1 MIIKVAE
8 AKIDDKP
15 KTIKV
20 EMTEEEALVALT
32 CVDTV
37 REHYAEQLA
46 RPNYRCRRALRA
58 GKITEKKMRETYY
71 AARAL
76 KDKIAAGIVGANADE
91 LEAAIKAVREAEN
104 EPRK

>member
-8 AKIDDKP
+8 AKLSDKP

-20 EMTEEEALVALT
+20 EMTEYEALLALT
-32 CVDTV
+32 CVDIV

-46 RPNYRCRRALRA
+46 CPNLRTRRALKSGRL
-58 GKITEKKMRETYY
+58 TEKKMRENYY

-76 KDKIAAGIVGANADE
+76 KDKIAAGIAGANANE
-91 LEAAIKAVREAEN
+91 LEAAIAAVREGKN
-104 EPRK
+104 E